1 MCQRESEGNPGP
13 TAPTFSIWMSF
24 IRYCIRQWHGH
35 KCCRC
40 YSMTC
45 LYLLN
50 ACWLMSINLLYAH
63 CNCVFEM
70 QLVLVLLH
78 VQSQHLGFGSSCAVP
93 LPTILAVFVDHCAK
107 KLEVDEQG
115 VGRMVGDEIGEL
127 LRWIMGWSRR
137 RARPSD
143 TPAGHWSKPSLT
155 WGFLMKVQQ
164 CSSCSSHRNST
175 SQVWSWF
182 ILTLGTLEHCLL
194 RRARARPGLQDV
206 TWGCLFD
213 FICTC
218 IDPISRS
225 RSYCI
230 VLDLTHPYTIFPQSA
245 RMLVSKLVGTW
256 IFVLLWGALHGPNC
270 PESLTA

>member
-1 MCQRESEGNPGP
+1 
-13 TAPTFSIWMSF
+13 MSF
-24 IRYCIRQWHGH
+24 IRYCIRQFHGH
-35 KCCRC
+35 KCRRC

-50 ACWLMSINLLYAH
+50 ACWLISINLLYAH
-63 CNCVFEM
+63 CNFVFEM

-127 LRWIMGWSRR
+127 LRWITGWSRR

-155 WGFLMKVQQ
+155 WGFPTVLLMFIAQKFDISGLVLIYPHPWHPWALPPSPGQGPPRPARRCDMRLFIWFYLHMHWSNFKVKVLL
-164 CSSCSSHRNST
+164 HRIRPYT
-175 SQVWSWF
+175 SLHIPTECQDAGVQVGWY
-182 ILTLGTLEHCLL
+182 LDLCATLGGPS
-194 RRARARPGLQDV
+194 RAELSRVFDGLGGGQENTYD
-206 TWGCLFD
+206 
-213 FICTC
+213 
-218 IDPISRS
+218 
-225 RSYCI
+225 
-230 VLDLTHPYTIFPQSA
+230 Q
-245 RMLVSKLVGTW
+245 
-256 IFVLLWGALHGPNC
+256 
-270 PESLTA
+270 

>member
-1 MCQRESEGNPGP
+1 
-13 TAPTFSIWMSF
+13 
-24 IRYCIRQWHGH
+24 
-35 KCCRC
+35 
-40 YSMTC
+40 MTC
-45 LYLLN
+45 FYLLN
-50 ACWLMSINLLYAH
+50 ACWLISINLVNLLHAH
-63 CNCVFEM
+63 CDFVSEM

-78 VQSQHLGFGSSCAVP
+78 VQSQHLGFGGSCAVP
-93 LPTILAVFVDHCAK
+93 LPTILAVFVDHCAQ

-143 TPAGHWSKPSLT
+143 TSWSLVKAFSDMRVSYESPTVLLMFIAQKFDISGLVLIYPHPWHPWALPPSPGQGPPRPARCDMRL
-155 WGFLMKVQQ
+155 
-164 CSSCSSHRNST
+164 
-175 SQVWSWF
+175 
-182 ILTLGTLEHCLL
+182 
-194 RRARARPGLQDV
+194 
-206 TWGCLFD
+206 